1 MSRFSKA
8 AWIFLLPI
16 FFRSISVFSQQIL
29 AQSDVE
35 KEFINRSSDL
45 LFLET
50 SKFPFQKV
58 LLIGGKEK
66 VLPFVL
72 APNFEMTP
80 LGAVLLPDR
89 GSQKDLIGGVHL
101 GSKSILLYANSKKSD
116 FVSITIDHE
125 TKKSVKSLIGLKKG
139 EVFLE
144 SFALNTS
151 FFIVTTFWNRSTINF
166 YEISLDKNFV
176 FHELNLNDFKLREK
190 NFFETLLRETREP
203 EFTKVAYET
212 INSLEITNL
221 RNKLYHFGN
230 TCYITLDYD
239 GWRTY
244 VLKIDL
250 INWTVTLR
258 KIGNQKSK
266 GVIKSNSYLFFN
278 DLFRAELTN
287 DSLRICVFELESGK
301 IKVEFAAAENEEIVF
316 KNTPIIQEGGSTIFA
331 LDERELVKT
340 KSLFRKIVNSNIA
353 IAVTDNRTHDSAIY
367 VTVGSINSTKVN
379 VRTSPLSSPGV
390 SPSGDI
396 IAQKQSYNP
405 TFSGYQ
411 NYNWSKSAYFQ
422 LKLSKDLTHL
432 QGNVEENEFDKM
444 KKYLD
449 NDSQNIPGTDVSMR
463 DVLLKTI
470 FNSEKKFFAAI
481 YSKKKEKLLIIRP

>member
-1 MSRFSKA
+1 
-8 AWIFLLPI
+8 
-16 FFRSISVFSQQIL
+16 
-29 AQSDVE
+29 
-35 KEFINRSSDL
+35 

-72 APNFEMTP
+72 APNFEITP

-101 GSKSILLYANSKKSD
+101 GSKSILLYSNSKKSD

-151 FFIVTTFWNRSTINF
+151 FFIVTTFWDKSTINF
-166 YEISLDKNFV
+166 YEISSDKNFV

-212 INSLEITNL
+212 INSLEGTNF
-221 RNKLYHFGN
+221 RNKLYYFHN
-230 TCYITLDYD
+230 TCFVTLDYD

-244 VLKIDL
+244 VFKINLND
-250 INWTVTLR
+250 WTVTLK
-258 KIGNQKSK
+258 KIGNLKSK
-266 GVIKSNSYLFFN
+266 NVIKSNSFLFFN
-278 DLFRAELTN
+278 ELFRSELTN
-287 DSLRICVFELESGK
+287 DSLRVSIFDLESGK
-301 IKVEFAAAENEEIVF
+301 LKTEFLTSESDDIPF
-316 KNTPIIQEGGSTIFA
+316 KNSPIIQEGGGTIFSP
-331 LDERELVKT
+331 DERELNRT
-340 KSLFRKIVNSNIA
+340 KALFRKITNGDMA
-353 IAVTDNRTHDSAIY
+353 ISVYRPLKQDSA
-367 VTVGSINSTKVN
+367 VCMTVGSVKTIKISGHA
-379 VRTSPLSSPGV
+379 SSFGSSGV
-390 SPSGDI
+390 SVPGSGGGFV
-396 IAQKQSYNP
+396 STPTTFNP
-405 TFSGYQ
+405 TYNGYQ
-411 NYNWSKSAYFQ
+411 NYSWSKSAYFHST
-422 LKLSKDLTHL
+422 LSKDLKHVS
-432 QGNVEENEFDKM
+432 GSVNENDFDKM

-449 NDSQNIPGTDVSMR
+449 DESKNIPGTDISMG

-470 FNSEKKFFAAI
+470 FQSEQKFYAAI
-481 YSKKKEKLLIIRP
+481 YSKSKGKLLIMRP